1 MSLSSALNS
10 AMSGLTAAS
19 RASGIVSE
27 NLANV
32 MTPGYA
38 RRSLELA
45 SAVETGPGVRITGV
59 QRHADPGIISERRGA
74 DAEYAN
80 AQLLSQFHTRFE
92 ALVGV
97 PGDPTSMGAR
107 LADFEA
113 SLISA
118 ASTPESPLR
127 LNNVV
132 QAANAL
138 TNAVNGAAD
147 GVMQM
152 RQQADR
158 SIDIQVNQLN
168 EALAN
173 VQKLNKRI
181 TATQLS
187 GGEIAS
193 FLDQRQVFVD
203 QINEIVP
210 VNQAERDRGQI
221 ALYTE
226 GGAILLDGR
235 VAEIEFAPTS
245 VITPDMTRDNGALSG
260 LEVDGVSV
268 GLHVFAGGTI
278 AANFEV
284 RDDLTVSA
292 QADLDS
298 FARDLIERFET
309 PGLDPTTANGDPG
322 LFTDGGLAFS
332 VGSETGL
339 SGRFRLN
346 AAVDPQEGGES
357 WRLRAGLAATD
368 PGVPGEAR
376 QLQALSEVLTE
387 ARAPASAVFGSGL
400 TSAAGLA
407 SNLMSRAAQQ
417 SGFAEQRLTFA
428 TTSKTELTRIELAQ
442 GVDTDAELQTLM
454 TVEQAYSANVRM
466 IQAIDEMME
475 TLLRL

>member
-27 NLANV
+27 NIANV

-45 SAVETGPGVRITGV
+45 SAVQTGPGVRVVGV

-80 AQLLSQFHTRFE
+80 SRVLAQFHTRLE
-92 ALVGV
+92 GLVGA
-97 PGDPTSMGAR
+97 PGDPTSIGTR
-107 LADFEA
+107 LAEFES

-118 ASTPESPLR
+118 ASLPDSAHR

-132 QAANAL
+132 HAANVL
-138 TNAVNGAAD
+138 SDTINMAAD
-147 GVMQM
+147 GVAQM
-152 RQQADR
+152 RTQADR
-158 SIDIQVNQLN
+158 SIEIQVKSLDVALN
-168 EALAN
+168 D
-173 VQKLNKRI
+173 VKTLNARI
-181 TATQLS
+181 ARTQVS
-187 GGEIAS
+187 GGELS
-193 FLDQRQVFVD
+193 SLLDQRQGLVD

-210 VNQAERDRGQI
+210 VNQAARDRGQI

-235 VAEIEFAPTS
+235 VAEISFASTGY
-245 VITPDMTRDNGALSG
+245 IAPDMTAENGALSA
-260 LEVDGVSV
+260 LEIDGIPV
-268 GLHVFAGGTI
+268 GSHALAGGTI

-284 RDDLTVSA
+284 RDDLAVSA

-309 PGLDPTTANGDPG
+309 SGLDPTTASGDPG
-322 LFTDGGLAFS
+322 LFTDGGSAFAPS
-332 VGSETGL
+332 MEIGL
-339 SGRFRLN
+339 SGRLRLN
-346 AAVDPQEGGES
+346 SVVDPKEGGES
-357 WRLRAGLAATD
+357 WRLRAGLAAAD
-368 PGVPGEAR
+368 AGMPGEAK
-376 QLQALSEVLTE
+376 QLQALYDVLTE
-387 ARAPASAVFGSGL
+387 ARTPESSAFSTGS
-400 TSAAGLA
+400 TSAAGLG
-407 SNLMSRAAQQ
+407 SSLMSRVAQQ
-417 SGFAEQRLTFA
+417 AGFADQRLSFSTA
-428 TTSKTELTRIELAQ
+428 SKTELTRIELSH
-442 GVDTDAELQTLM
+442 GVDTDAEMQTLM
-454 TVEQAYSANVRM
+454 VVEQAYSANVRM